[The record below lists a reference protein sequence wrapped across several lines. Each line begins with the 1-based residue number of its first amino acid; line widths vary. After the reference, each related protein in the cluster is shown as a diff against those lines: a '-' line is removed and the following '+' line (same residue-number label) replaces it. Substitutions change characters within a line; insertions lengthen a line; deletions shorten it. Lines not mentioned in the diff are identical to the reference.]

1 MAGVTMVQALNQA
14 MREEMARDE
23 TVLLLGEDVGVDGG
37 IFRVS
42 DGLLDEFG
50 EKRVVDTPLSE
61 VAIVGSAIGLAL
73 YGFRPIAELQFS
85 GFSYQAFHQV
95 EGHVSRYRKRSQ
107 GRYTVPLVIRMPYGA
122 GVRAL
127 EHHSESREAY
137 YAHTP
142 GLKVVI
148 PRSPRKAWELLKAS
162 IRDPD
167 PVVFMEPKGLYRR
180 GREEL
185 PKDRRKVPALDGA
198 EIVQEGED
206 ITVVAYGAMLYRAME
221 AVKTLERE
229 DVVNAEIIDLQMI
242 APLDSDTVN
251 ASVQKTGRAVVIHEA
266 PRTLG
271 VGAEI
276 AARITEESFLSLE
289 APVKRITGY
298 DVQVPL
304 FAREQLY
311 LPSEERILQGM
322 RDTLAF

>member
-14 MREEMARDE
+14 MREEMTRDE
-23 TVLLLGEDVGVDGG
+23 NVLLLGEDVGVDGG

-42 DGLLDEFG
+42 DGLINEFG
-50 EKRVVDTPLSE
+50 EQRVVDTPLSE
-61 VAIVGSAIGLAL
+61 IAIVGTAIGLAL
-73 YGFRPIAELQFS
+73 TGFRPIAELQFS

-95 EGHVSRYRKRSQ
+95 EAHASRYRRRSR

-127 EHHSESREAY
+127 EHHSESRETY

-167 PVVFMEPKGLYRR
+167 PVVFMEPKALYRR

-185 PKDRRKVPALDGA
+185 PKDRRDVPPLKGA
-198 EIVQEGED
+198 EVIQEGED
-206 ITVVAYGAMLYRAME
+206 LTVIAYGAMLYRAME
-221 AVKTLERE
+221 AVKTLEEE
-229 DVVNAEIIDLQMI
+229 DVVNAEVIDLQTI
-242 APLDSDTVN
+242 APLDGDTIN
-251 ASVQKTGRAVVIHEA
+251 ASVRKTGRAVVIHEA

-271 VGAEI
+271 VGAEV

-289 APVKRITGY
+289 APVRRITGY
-298 DVQVPL
+298 DIQVPL

-322 RDTLAF
+322 RETLAF

>member
-95 EGHVSRYRKRSQ
+95 EGHASRYRKRSQ

-167 PVVFMEPKGLYRR
+167 PVIFMEPKGLYRR

-185 PKDRRKVPALDGA
+185 PEDRRQVPALDGA
-198 EIVQEGED
+198 EVVQEGED

-229 DVVNAEIIDLQMI
+229 DVVNAEVIDLQMI
-242 APLDSDTVN
+242 APLDSDTINV
-251 ASVQKTGRAVVIHEA
+251 SVQKTGRAVVIHEA

-311 LPSEERILQGM
+311 LPSEERILRGM
-322 RDTLAF
+322 RETLAF

>member
-1 MAGVTMVQALNQA
+1 
-14 MREEMARDE
+14 
-23 TVLLLGEDVGVDGG
+23 
-37 IFRVS
+37 
-42 DGLLDEFG
+42 
-50 EKRVVDTPLSE
+50 
-61 VAIVGSAIGLAL
+61 
-73 YGFRPIAELQFS
+73 
-85 GFSYQAFHQV
+85 
-95 EGHVSRYRKRSQ
+95 
-107 GRYTVPLVIRMPYGA
+107 MPYGA

-167 PVVFMEPKGLYRR
+167 PVVFMEPKALYRR

-185 PKDRRKVPALDGA
+185 PKERRKVPPLDGA
-198 EIVQEGED
+198 EVIQEGED
-206 ITVVAYGAMLYRAME
+206 ITVVAYGSMLHRAMD
-221 AVKTLERE
+221 AVKTLEKE

-242 APLDSDTVN
+242 APLDSDTIN
-251 ASVQKTGRAVVIHEA
+251 ASVQKTGRAVVVHEA

-271 VGAEI
+271 VGAEV

-322 RDTLAF
+322 RETLAF

>member
-1 MAGVTMVQALNQA
+1 MVQALNEA
-14 MREEMARDE
+14 MREEMALDE

-42 DGLLDEFG
+42 DGLIGEFG

-61 VAIVGSAIGLAL
+61 AAIVGAAIGLAL

-95 EGHVSRYRKRSQ
+95 EAHASRYRKRSQ
-107 GRYTVPLVIRMPYGA
+107 GRFTVPLVLRMPYGA

-142 GLKVVI
+142 GIKVVI
-148 PRSPRKAWELLKAS
+148 PRSPGKAWALLKAS

-167 PVVFMEPKGLYRR
+167 PVVFMEPKALYRR

-185 PKDRRKVPALDGA
+185 PKDRRQVPPLNGA
-198 EIVQEGED
+198 EVLQEGED
-206 ITVVAYGAMLYRAME
+206 ITVIAYGAMLYRVIA
-221 AVKTLERE
+221 AVKTLEEE
-229 DVVNAEIIDLQMI
+229 DVVNAEVIDLQMVS
-242 APLDSDTVN
+242 PLDSETVN
-251 ASVQKTGRAVVIHEA
+251 QSVQKTGRAVVVHEA

-271 VGAEI
+271 IGAEI
-276 AARITEESFLSLE
+276 SARITEESFLNLE

-311 LPSEERILQGM
+311 LPSEERILNGM
-322 RDTLAF
+322 RETLAF